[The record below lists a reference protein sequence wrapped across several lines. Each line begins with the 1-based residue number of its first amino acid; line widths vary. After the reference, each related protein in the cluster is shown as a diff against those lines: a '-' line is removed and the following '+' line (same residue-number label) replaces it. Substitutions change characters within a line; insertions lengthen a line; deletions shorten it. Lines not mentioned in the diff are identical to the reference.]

1 MMNIASKTG
10 FKDWL
15 ELYSTYDAEGEN
27 TLAKTDTQSDIVLK
41 GFHSTEANQV
51 IDHHT
56 LFPDT
61 AFFVGYK
68 DKETGII
75 RSMVFHHLFKNTAAG
90 FQFDKDVH
98 DVYALSGFK
107 NGDRVVKIDT
117 SLFDESKEYW
127 FTPTLADFVAA
138 SGDKGLFVALESVNE
153 ILPDDKNNNKL
164 PNGDPLP
171 YLQRPR
177 KAISVLPFLVST
189 VGMVADP
196 IMILANV
203 LVKIKQ
209 YIEEYLNEEAGEG
222 LWKDSFLMIK
232 QLWFMSQNFEEKIN
246 PMLPEDGK
254 IAKRIKIDS
263 IMERQGRA
271 IELMYLGP
279 QVNPTPIP
287 AVGSST
293 PTIVG
298 IQAPI
303 ASATTAV
310 QPVVSNA
317 INEALMQQMVEAV
330 KTSNV
335 IMGEFNKNKNS
346 TNSEGKWE
354 KRFSVDIKQ
363 FILYASATS
372 KTLHPEAPNEPYR
385 QLLDDTKVQALSN
398 ASQAIINIGGGS
410 QLVDLA
416 KAQMLYNCQQ
426 INDTFGAHPKGLSV
440 FFAVPAPVMGSKNS
454 MTGEEYQ
461 VRVDTNNLSDAQLM
475 KSISQKVQVPTNV
488 YSFFTTYRNFIIE
501 LEYQF
506 GGLSLICE
514 NNQRFHDEL
523 SMNERVV
530 AIMAASHPNFIASV
544 MAKID
549 IRNQKFLRS
558 CAKASLLREVDF
570 EALNFYDNIN
580 KITLQENLTVT
591 LPVTVHQII
600 QSASKSPNQKGG
612 GGAKAKRDAI
622 DSEDE
627 DDEVMGATGGDRKAK
642 AAAAKKAK
650 KLLMGVAKNTSPV
663 DASWIK
669 KDKTYSEV
677 FNKHMKTVP
686 KCKGKQICVKFHVTG
701 ICNFGQQC
709 MRKNTHNNDFDD
721 KAKREFGAW
730 IKKCRDTADEDN

>member
-41 GFHSTEANQV
+41 GFKSSEANQV

-68 DKETGII
+68 DTETGKI
-75 RSMVFHHLFKNTAAG
+75 RLMVFHHLFKNTAAG

-98 DVYALSGFK
+98 EVFALNGFK
-107 NGDRVVKIDT
+107 RGDRVVKIDT
-117 SLFDESKEYW
+117 SLFDETKNRW

-138 SGDKGLFVALESVNE
+138 SENRENFISLESVDE
-153 ILPDDKNNNKL
+153 VLPEDKKNNKM

-171 YLQRPR
+171 YLENPR

-189 VGMVADP
+189 VLGMEEEEP
-196 IMILANV
+196 ILILRNV
-203 LVKIKQ
+203 LIKIKDH
-209 YIEEYLNEEAGEG
+209 IEEFLNKEAGED
-222 LWKDSFLMIK
+222 LWKDCFLMIK
-232 QLWFMSQNFEEKIN
+232 QIWFMSQNFEEKIN

-254 IAKRIKIDS
+254 IAKRTKIDS
-263 IMERQGRA
+263 TMERQGRA
-271 IELMYLGP
+271 IELMYLGT

-287 AVGSST
+287 VVANST
-293 PTIVG
+293 PAIIGV
-298 IQAPI
+298 QAPVP
-303 ASATTAV
+303 ATTTAV
-310 QPVVSNA
+310 QTAVVANVTS
-317 INEALMQQMVEAV
+317 EALMQQMVEAM

-335 IMGEFNKNKNS
+335 IMGEFNRNKNS

-354 KRFSVDIKQ
+354 KRFSVDIKT

-372 KTLHPEAPNEPYR
+372 KTSHPEAPNESYR

-426 INDTFGAHPKGLSV
+426 INDTFGAHPKGLSI
-440 FFAVPAPVMGSKNS
+440 FFAVPAPVMGSKI

-461 VRVDTNNLSDAQLM
+461 VRVDTHNLSDAQLM
-475 KSISQKVQVPTNV
+475 KALSQKVQVPNNV
-488 YSFFTTYRNFIIE
+488 YSFFTTYRNFLIE

-506 GGLSLICE
+506 GELSLIFQK
-514 NNQRFHDEL
+514 NQRFHDEL
-523 SMNERVV
+523 SINERVV

-558 CAKASLLREVDF
+558 CAKASSLRQVDF
-570 EALNFYDNIN
+570 EALNFYDDIN
-580 KITLQENLTVT
+580 KISLQENLTVT
-591 LPVTVHQII
+591 LPVTVHQIV
-600 QSASKSPNQKGG
+600 QSASKSPNQQKGV
-612 GGAKAKRDAI
+612 GAQGKRDAI

-627 DDEVMGATGGDRKAK
+627 DDQGMGGNGGDRKAK

-650 KLLMGVAKNTSPV
+650 KLIAGVAK
-663 DASWIK
+663 K
-669 KDKTYSEV
+669 
-677 FNKHMKTVP
+677 
-686 KCKGKQICVKFHVTG
+686 HVTG
-701 ICNFGQQC
+701 RRFLDQERRNVQ
-709 MRKNTHNNDFDD
+709 
-721 KAKREFGAW
+721 
-730 IKKCRDTADEDN
+730 